1 VHPTGAAAA
10 TNGFASSSTS
20 THTDSRSATVVHS
33 SLRSVSARGSTTE
46 RLHSSRSAVPPT
58 PPTRDRAR
66 LEPYNTDRSGNR
78 FSADCAVDLWSLLS
92 LH

>member
-1 VHPTGAAAA
+1 MHPTGAAAA
-10 TNGFASSSTS
+10 TNGFASSSTFS
-20 THTDSRSATVVHS
+20 QAYSRSATAVHS
-33 SLRSVSARGSTTE
+33 SLRSVSARGLTTE